1 MGGGGGVHLG
11 HAHHHGHA
19 QHEEREERQQRAV
32 APRHQVLERGA
43 PLGQLQQLLEAATS
57 GDIVK
62 LQTSQRFVVS
72 SNEICC
78 SAADW
83 PHLWVSLSWLQH
95 AVTVLMLPSTSWQCA
110 PAPALCSS
118 SARVWDTCTLAD
130 DSR

>member
-57 GDIVK
+57 GYTVK

-72 SNEICC
+72 SNEI
-78 SAADW
+78 
-83 PHLWVSLSWLQH
+83 
-95 AVTVLMLPSTSWQCA
+95 
-110 PAPALCSS
+110 
-118 SARVWDTCTLAD
+118 
-130 DSR
+130 